1 MSDWLDAEAHADR
14 ALEMYQRGRWAEAE
28 AELRKALSL
37 NPDQAEWHYNLGLTL
52 EAAGRDSDAL
62 ASYERAI
69 QLLPEQVDPLVA
81 AAVASNRLGR
91 HQEAIERLE
100 RALRLDQQHEVAWA
114 QKIDALS
121 RLGNHDEAETTFYL
135 AQQTLKESSA
145 ACLAAMAESL
155 IQRGEFQRAEWCL
168 KEAMRLEPAMPRL
181 RARLAA
187 VSAATNKPQR
197 ALQLYLRELRDDPG
211 NIDTLLEYGTLL
223 MDLGRHPEAA
233 EKFRR
238 VLELEP
244 ANVEAHYELGCLA
257 MAARRFEQAHLEFEL
272 VLKLDP
278 QFPGIHMA
286 VGESLLRRGRI
297 EEARERLV
305 QEHQQ
310 LRVDS
315 GEADSTQPSVS
326 DLDSAGPATAGPA
339 GASEDMR
346 LSVDPAALGD
356 LLLEAGEPARAVQL
370 LELAI
375 QRGETPDLLRQLALA
390 RFRAGDREG
399 GSAISRR
406 VLRLEPQCLRSMHN
420 LALAALQE
428 GRIRTAAGWVW
439 RGLRINR
446 HDADMRRLRVRVLV
460 GLVKELWRRVL
471 RRQRATG

>member
-28 AELRKALSL
+28 SELRKALSL

-52 EAAGRDSDAL
+52 EAAGRDVDAL
-62 ASYERAI
+62 MRYERAI
-69 QLLPEQVDPLVA
+69 ELLPVQVDPLLA
-81 AAVASNRLGR
+81 AGVTANRLGQ
-91 HQEAIERLE
+91 HQRAIDMLE
-100 RALRLDQQHEVAWA
+100 RVVRLDNQSDIAWA
-114 QKIDALS
+114 QKIDALT
-121 RLGNHDEAETTFYL
+121 RLGNNDEAETTFYL
-135 AQQTLKESSA
+135 AQQTLKEPSA
-145 ACLAAMAESL
+145 AVLAATAESL
-155 IQRGEFQRAEWCL
+155 IQRGLFQRADWCL
-168 KEAMRLEPAMPRL
+168 KEAMRLDPAMPRL

-187 VSAATNKPQR
+187 VSAATNKTQR

-223 MDLGRHPEAA
+223 GDLGRHPEAA

-244 ANVEAHYELGCLA
+244 ANVEAHYELGCIA
-257 MAARRFEQAHLEFEL
+257 MAAQRYEQAHLEFEL

-286 VGESLLRRGRI
+286 VGEALLRRGRVDD
-297 EEARERLV
+297 ARERLIE
-305 QEHQQ
+305 EHDLMRAAMTEQS
-310 LRVDS
+310 LTPEV
-315 GEADSTQPSVS
+315 GEATES
-326 DLDSAGPATAGPA
+326 
-339 GASEDMR
+339 
-346 LSVDPAALGD
+346 DPALPMNLSCDPAVLGD
-356 LLLEAGEPARAVQL
+356 LLLEAGEPLRAA
-370 LELAI
+370 ELFEVAL
-375 QRGETPDLLRQLALA
+375 RKAETADLLRQLALA
-390 RFRAGDREG
+390 RFRSGDREN

-446 HDADMRRLRVRVLV
+446 HDADLRRLRVRVLL

-471 RRQRATG
+471 TPGRRR